1 MKVCITAVG
10 NDLNS
15 PIDPRFGRCA
25 SFMIVDTES
34 MEFRVLQNRSAY
46 QAGGAGIQ
54 AAGDVVK
61 EGISAVISGAIG
73 PNAIEVLRA
82 ANVEFYEAMPGSV
95 KDNVEALKAGRLK
108 KMYAPTVPGHF
119 GQGGRGGGHGR
130 RW

>member
-1 MKVCITAVG
+1 
-10 NDLNS
+10 
-15 PIDPRFGRCA
+15 
-25 SFMIVDTES
+25 MIVDAES
-34 MEFRVLQNRSAY
+34 MEFRALQNRSAF

-54 AAGDVVK
+54 AAGDVIR

-82 ANVEFYEAMPGSV
+82 AGVEFYEATPGSV
-95 KDNVEALKAGRLK
+95 KDNVEALNAGRLR

-119 GQGGRGGGHGR
+119 GQGGRGGGRGR

>member
-1 MKVCITAVG
+1 
-10 NDLNS
+10 
-15 PIDPRFGRCA
+15 
-25 SFMIVDTES
+25 MIVDIDS
-34 MEFRVLQNRSAY
+34 MEFRALQNRSAY

-54 AAGDVVK
+54 AAGDVVR

-82 ANVEFYEAMPGSV
+82 ANVEFYEALPGSV
-95 KDNVEALKAGRLK
+95 RDNIEAFKEGKLR

-119 GQGGRGGGHGR
+119 GQGGRGGGRGR